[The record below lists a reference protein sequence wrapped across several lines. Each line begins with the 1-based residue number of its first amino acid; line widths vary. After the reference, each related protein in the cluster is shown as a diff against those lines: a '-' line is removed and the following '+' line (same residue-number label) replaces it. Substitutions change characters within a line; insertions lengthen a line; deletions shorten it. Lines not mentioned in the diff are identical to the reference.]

1 MPPSA
6 LGGINPQPE
15 PPGDPETVELVFP
28 EGQHVVSRYFPI
40 WKVTAN
46 RQTVGV
52 SQQKQVFTRL
62 PRLQPSI
69 PAAAVTPQGLAWDKK
84 HFWLFDEK
92 TGELKSVDKRS
103 GAPIKSY
110 KPDIKQVN
118 ASTFGGGNLWLADQF
133 RMKIL
138 AVNPQTGEVTKT
150 LPLNIPKEKGFD
162 KVSGM
167 AWDGDNLWIAVT
179 AGFSSSINQI
189 DPATGEIK
197 RSMFA
202 ECDPRGI
209 DIRDGV
215 LYTVCFNG
223 EHFPAKIDRRPIVDK
238 NHEMLRTRQFILD
251 VDLKD
256 PGALVHDGQYLWV
269 LDRHLNQIIKFFPQL
284 EKKNKE

>member
-118 ASTFGGGNLWLADQF
+118 ASTFGGGNLWLADQTV
-133 RMKIL
+133 MKIM
-138 AVNPQTGEVTKT
+138 AVNPETGEVTKS
-150 LPLNIPKEKGFD
+150 LPLNFPKEKGFD
-162 KVSGM
+162 KVTGM
-167 AWDGDNLWIAVT
+167 AWDGANLWIAIA